1 MQLSDLSWSIRG
13 TLGRKLLKKSQQYEG
28 VVDFT
33 LGDPD
38 IPTPDG
44 ICDAAINAIREHKKR
59 YTAAGGIAPLRPVFV
74 RHLSSIPW
82 QSNCPLRS

>member
-1 MQLSDLSWSIRG
+1 MKNVFFFVFLVTLLFYCTFAIGIEKDMNNTNEVQLSDLSWSIRG

-44 ICDAAINAIREHKKR
+44 ICDAAINAIR
-59 YTAAGGIAPLRPVFV
+59 
-74 RHLSSIPW
+74 
-82 QSNCPLRS
+82 

>member
-1 MQLSDLSWSIRG
+1 MTAANFGKMELSKLSWSIRG
-13 TLGRKLLKKSQQYEG
+13 TLGRKLLRKSLQYTG

-44 ICDAAINAIREHKKR
+44 ICKAAIRAIKEHKTR
-59 YTAAGGIAPLRPVFV
+59 YIESLDG
-74 RHLSSIPW
+74 
-82 QSNCPLRS
+82 NCQKENI